1 MGDMTMYLTY
11 VICLVSGYLTGSILF
26 AYVITKLVKGEDIR
40 NLGNHNPGAANTFK
54 STGKFWGI
62 LTGVLDGSK
71 ALIPMLFASRFFEV
85 STISVGLIGIGAMI
99 GHGYSLFFNFKGG
112 RAAGTL
118 MGIYLFFI
126 PKELLIA
133 FVIIPSLVFSLI
145 KKDRSFWTPF
155 GIIVFSAVTSLFL
168 DHTTDV
174 KIMVCA
180 SGIVGLYFNRHFLP
194 KMLKALTRH
203 G

>member
-1 MGDMTMYLTY
+1 
-11 VICLVSGYLTGSILF
+11 
-26 AYVITKLVKGEDIR
+26 
-40 NLGNHNPGAANTFK
+40 
-54 STGKFWGI
+54 
-62 LTGVLDGSK
+62 
-71 ALIPMLFASRFFEV
+71 MLFASRFFEV
-85 STISVGLIGIGAMI
+85 STISVGLIGIGAII
-99 GHGYSLFFNFKGG
+99 GHGYPLFFHFKGG

-133 FVIIPSLVFSLI
+133 FVIIPLLVFSLI

-194 KMLKALTRH
+194 TRIKAFRRH